1 MRIALTY
8 NLRKEETEEQ
18 SEMYRKDE
26 VDRLVKSISKLG
38 HEVIPVEVSGTPKE
52 IVQRIADAKPKLI
65 FNVAEGPPKLGQVRE
80 AYYPSIFQQLGIPH
94 TGGGPSLLQV
104 TLDKRLSEELLNVRG
119 IRCPRGIMLTKE
131 KRELP
136 EDMPLPLF
144 VKPNYEG
151 TSKGIYQDSVVET
164 RDEAEEMIG
173 KIVEEYPA
181 GVEVSQFIKG
191 REITV
196 PFLDELPGR
205 FLDIVEHD
213 LSETKGEHAIYDYEL
228 KQTDEN
234 VKFICPAEFETE
246 VRNDIL
252 EQCDKVLRAMP
263 CPDLGR
269 IDFRV
274 DEEGKAYFLELN
286 ALPRLMPDG
295 SLIIAAEEGGI
306 SYDETL
312 DYIIRSAA
320 RRYELPIDS
329 EEPEAYLSTKKR
341 RTAREC
347 GLKIGYYPTGK
358 WNAITDVAGVKVGHV
373 THEVDDVPSPDDE
386 NEKTAIRTGITAIV
400 PSDSDLFNNHFVSGG
415 FVLNGIGEMSGLTQ
429 AMEWGWIETPI
440 LLTNTMSLG
449 AVHSGIIRHMIAEH
463 PELGRKVE
471 VIIPII
477 AETNDAFLNDVR
489 LHPNTPECAMKAIKN
504 AESGP
509 VDQGSVGGGTGM
521 TSFDFAGGIGT
532 SSRILPEKAGGYTLG
547 VLVQSN
553 FGKLHN
559 LTVDGAVV
567 GRELDPLYPYDMR
580 RGESFG
586 SVIVVI
592 ATDAPL
598 LSVQLDRL
606 SKRAALGLGRVGSFA
621 ASTSG
626 EIIFAFSTACGTSRE
641 AKEKETSLNL
651 EFLTDPHINYLYE
664 ALIECT
670 EEAVLNSMFCSA
682 GQTGRLGRV
691 CPAIPV
697 ETVLRL
703 LQKK

>member
-1 MRIALTY
+1 MRIALAY
-8 NLRKEETEEQ
+8 NLRTEESEEQ
-18 SEMYRKDE
+18 SELYRQDE
-26 VDRLVKSISKLG
+26 VDRLVEAISSLG
-38 HEVIPVEVSGTPKE
+38 HEVVPVEVSGIPKE
-52 IVQRIADAKPKLI
+52 IVERIVEARPTLI
-65 FNVAEGPPKLGQVRE
+65 FNVAEGDPDLGPVRE
-80 AYYPSIFQQLGIPH
+80 AYYPAIFEQLGIPY

-104 TLDKRLSEELLNVRG
+104 TLDKRLTEQLLDVRG
-119 IRCPRGIMLTKE
+119 IRCPRGIMLNKDN
-131 KRELP
+131 RELP

-144 VKPNYEG
+144 IKPNYEG

-164 RDEAEEMIG
+164 REEAEEMIE

-181 GVEVSQFIKG
+181 GVEVSQYISG

-196 PFLDELPGR
+196 PFLDEVPGR

-213 LSETKGEHAIYDYEL
+213 LSETEGKYAIYDYEL

-252 EQCDKVLRAMP
+252 EQCDQVLKAMP
-263 CPDLGR
+263 CPDMGR

-274 DEEGKAYFLELN
+274 DESGTPYFLELN

-295 SLIIAAEEGGI
+295 SLIIAGKEAGYSFEEI
-306 SYDETL
+306 L
-312 DYIIRSAA
+312 DRIIRSAA
-320 RRYELPIDS
+320 RRYDLSIER
-329 EEPEAYLSTKKR
+329 EKPEDYLSSKKR
-341 RTAREC
+341 KTARES
-347 GLKIGYYPTGK
+347 GLVIGYYPPGK
-358 WNAITDVAGVKVGHV
+358 WNAITDVPGVKVGHV
-373 THEVDDVPSPDDE
+373 THEVDDVPSPDNDH
-386 NEKTAIRTGITAIV
+386 EKTAIRTGITAIV
-400 PSDSDLFNNHFVSGG
+400 PSDNDLFNNHFVSGG

-489 LHPNTPECAMKAIKN
+489 LHPNTPECAMEAIKK

-509 VDQGSVGGGTGM
+509 VEQGSIGGGTGM
-521 TSFDFAGGIGT
+521 ISFDFAGGIGT
-532 SSRILPEKAGGYTLG
+532 SSRVLPEKGGGYTIG

-559 LTVDGAVV
+559 LTIDGAVV

-586 SVIVVI
+586 SVIVII

-598 LSVQLDRL
+598 LSVQLDRIA
-606 SKRAALGLGRVGSFA
+606 KRAALGLGRVGSFA

-641 AKEKETSLNL
+641 AKENETTLNL
-651 EFLTDPHINYLYE
+651 NFLTDPHINYLYE
-664 ALIECT
+664 AMIECT
-670 EEAVLNSMFCSA
+670 EEAVLNSMFCSS
-682 GQTGRLGRV
+682 GQTGRKGRV
-691 CPAIPV
+691 SPALPV

-703 LQKK
+703 LQK